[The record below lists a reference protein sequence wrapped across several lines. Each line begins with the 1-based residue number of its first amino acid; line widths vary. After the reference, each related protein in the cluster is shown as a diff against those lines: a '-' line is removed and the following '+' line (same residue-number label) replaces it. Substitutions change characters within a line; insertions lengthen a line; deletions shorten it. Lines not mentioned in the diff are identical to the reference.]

1 MSTSLTHRALWAM
14 LIQVA
19 GKESH
24 MDDYTRTNLD
34 HWNEL
39 VSMHAQS
46 KFYDLQS
53 FKAGNSTL
61 KPIEVEELGDVAGKS
76 LLHLQCHFGL
86 DTLSWARRRAQVTGA
101 DFSDQAI
108 ALAQSLSQ
116 ELEIK
121 ANFVCS
127 NLYDLPDVLSSEFDI
142 VYTSYGVLCWL
153 SDLGRWGKIIAHFLK
168 PGGVFYIAEFHP
180 FANVFE
186 DESATDLQVAYS
198 YFGSAEPFQWE
209 SDGSYA
215 DLSAPVQHRVTY
227 EWFHSLG
234 DILNALI
241 SAGLRIEFL
250 HEFPVCAYRS
260 FPFMEQGTDG
270 WWRLKGGDT
279 IPLMFSL
286 KATKTS

>member
-1 MSTSLTHRALWAM
+1 
-14 LIQVA
+14 
-19 GKESH
+19 
-24 MDDYTRTNLD
+24 MDDYTKTNLE

-39 VSMHAQS
+39 APMHAQS

-61 KPIEVEELGDVAGKS
+61 KSVEMEELGDVTGKS

-86 DTLSWARRRAQVTGA
+86 DTLSWARRGAIVTGA

-108 ALAQSLSQ
+108 ALAQSLSK
-116 ELEIK
+116 ELEIE
-121 ANFVCS
+121 ASFVRS
-127 NLYDLPDVLSSEFDI
+127 DLYDLPSVLSDQFDI

-153 SDLGRWGKIIAHFLK
+153 ADLGRWGKIIAHFLK
-168 PGGVFYIAEFHP
+168 PGGVFYIVEFHP
-180 FANVFE
+180 FTTVFDNEE
-186 DESATDLQVAYS
+186 DATDLRVLYP
-198 YFGSAEPFQWE
+198 YFSREPFRWE
-209 SDGSYA
+209 SDVSYA
-215 DLSAPVQHRVTY
+215 DLSAPIQHRVTY
-227 EWFHSLG
+227 EWFHSLS

-241 SAGLRIEFL
+241 SAELRIEFL

-260 FPFMEQGTDG
+260 FPFMEQGADG

-286 KATKTS
+286 QATKTS

>member
-1 MSTSLTHRALWAM
+1 
-14 LIQVA
+14 
-19 GKESH
+19 

-39 VSMHAQS
+39 VSLHAQS

-86 DTLSWARRRAQVTGA
+86 DTLSWARRGAQVTGA

-127 NLYDLPDVLSSEFDI
+127 NLYDLPNVLSGEFDI

-168 PGGVFYIAEFHP
+168 PDGVFYIVEFHP
-180 FANVFE
+180 FTHVFDNE
-186 DESATDLQVAYS
+186 DNATDLRVVYP
-198 YFGSAEPFQWE
+198 YFSREPF
-209 SDGSYA
+209 
-215 DLSAPVQHRVTY
+215 R
-227 EWFHSLG
+227 
-234 DILNALI
+234 
-241 SAGLRIEFL
+241 
-250 HEFPVCAYRS
+250 
-260 FPFMEQGTDG
+260 
-270 WWRLKGGDT
+270 
-279 IPLMFSL
+279 
-286 KATKTS
+286 

>member
-1 MSTSLTHRALWAM
+1 M

-39 VSMHAQS
+39 VSLHAQS

-53 FKAGNSTL
+53 FKVGNSTL

-86 DTLSWARRRAQVTGA
+86 DTLSWARRGAQVTGA

-108 ALAQSLSQ
+108 ALALSLSK
-116 ELEIK
+116 ELKIK
-121 ANFVCS
+121 ANFVRS
-127 NLYDLPDVLSSEFDI
+127 DLYDLPNVLSGEFDI

-153 SDLGRWGKIIAHFLK
+153 SDLGRWGKTIAHFLK
-168 PGGVFYIAEFHP
+168 PGGVFYIVEFHP
-180 FANVFE
+180 FANVFDNE
-186 DESATDLQVAYS
+186 DNATDLRVVYP
-198 YFGSAEPFQWE
+198 YFSREPFRWE
-209 SDGSYA
+209 SDVSYA
-215 DLSAPVQHRVTY
+215 DLSAPLQHRVTY

-241 SAGLRIEFL
+241 SAGLTIEFL

-260 FPFMEQGTDG
+260 FPFMEQGADG

-279 IPLMFSL
+279 IPFMFSL

>member
-1 MSTSLTHRALWAM
+1 MN
-14 LIQVA
+14 
-19 GKESH
+19 
-24 MDDYTRTNLD
+24 DYTRANLD

-39 VSMHAQS
+39 VSIHAQS

-61 KPIEVEELGDVAGKS
+61 KSIEMEELGDVAGKS

-86 DTLSWARRRAQVTGA
+86 DTLSWARQGAQVTGA

-127 NLYDLPDVLSSEFDI
+127 NLYDLPDVLSGEFDI

-168 PGGVFYIAEFHP
+168 LGGVFYIVEFHP
-180 FANVFE
+180 FTNVFDNE
-186 DESATDLQVAYS
+186 DGTTDLRVAYP
-198 YFGSAEPFQWE
+198 YFSAEPLRWE

-215 DLSAPVQHRVTY
+215 DLGAPVQHRVTY

-250 HEFPVCAYRS
+250 HEFPACAYRS
-260 FPFMEQGTDG
+260 FPFMEQDADH

-286 KATKTS
+286 KATKTN

>member
-1 MSTSLTHRALWAM
+1 
-14 LIQVA
+14 
-19 GKESH
+19 

-39 VSMHAQS
+39 VSLHAQS

-86 DTLSWARRRAQVTGA
+86 DTLSWARRGAQVTGA

-127 NLYDLPDVLSSEFDI
+127 NLYDLPNVLSGEFDI

-168 PGGVFYIAEFHP
+168 PDGVFYIVEFHP
-180 FANVFE
+180 FTHVFDNE
-186 DESATDLQVAYS
+186 DNATDLRVVYP
-198 YFGSAEPFQWE
+198 YFSREPFRWE
-209 SDGSYA
+209 SDVSYA
-215 DLSAPVQHRVTY
+215 DLSAPIQHRVTY

-241 SAGLRIEFL
+241 FAGLTIEFL

-260 FPFMEQGTDG
+260 FPFMEQGADG
-270 WWRLKGGDT
+270 WWRLKSGDT

-286 KATKTS
+286 KTTKTSW